1 MRVNIENNLN
11 FEDVHNE
18 IINESS
24 NLPYSTPKTTWS
36 VPLYYIWR
44 ILRYDLGVDDS
55 YPVIAQGMMVGNPQ
69 EAEAKAIL
77 SEIESEYDSLKGY
90 NNIRRIL

>member
-1 MRVNIENNLN
+1 MRVNIEDNLN
-11 FEDVHNE
+11 LEDVHNE

-24 NLPYSTPKTTWS
+24 NLPYSTPKPSWS

-55 YPVIAQGMMVGNPQ
+55 YPVIAQGMMVDHPQ
-69 EAEAKAIL
+69 EAETKAIL
-77 SEIESEYDSLKGY
+77 LEIESNFDSLKGY
-90 NNIRRIL
+90 NDIRRII